1 MKKKR
6 ILVACGAGI
15 ATSTVVFNHIENL
28 LKENGIEAELEQ
40 IKIAEAKSKQENADL
55 LISTTILPTTYD
67 IPSIVATSYISG
79 IGKAKTDEKV
89 LEALKD

>member
-79 IGKAKTDEKV
+79 IGKDKTDAKV

>member
-1 MKKKR
+1 
-6 ILVACGAGI
+6 
-15 ATSTVVFNHIENL
+15 TVVFNHIESL

-89 LEALKD
+89 IEALKD

>member
-89 LEALKD
+89 IEALKD